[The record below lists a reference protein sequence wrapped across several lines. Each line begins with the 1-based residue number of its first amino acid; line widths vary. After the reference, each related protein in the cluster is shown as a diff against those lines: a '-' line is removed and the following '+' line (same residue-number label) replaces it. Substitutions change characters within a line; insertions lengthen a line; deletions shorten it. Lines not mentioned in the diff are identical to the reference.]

1 MESPL
6 EKIIFQKQDAPGL
19 IKMESGLMFY
29 KEKEAML
36 WLCIEYENRFETFLL
51 LDDQDQPPYRNH
63 LTSGVG
69 RTLEQAR
76 EIAINK
82 MEKEVFNKVH

>member
-6 EKIIFQKQDAPGL
+6 EKIIFQKQGMPGL
-19 IKMESGLMFY
+19 IQMESGLMFY

-36 WLCIEYENRFETFLL
+36 WLCIEYENRYELYL
-51 LDDQDQPPYRNH
+51 SLDDQGKSPYRNH

-76 EIAINK
+76 DAAVKN
-82 MEKEVFNKVH
+82 MENLLVVK